1 FGYARPADG
10 AAPAGGV
17 AAVALAL
24 GAADATGLVCH
35 GLRWY
40 DPRVGQFIS
49 PDPVVTSVYTVGA
62 WNPYVYCLGNPIL
75 LADPNGCSF
84 LSVLEIIGVAILA
97 AACVVGAIFTGG
109 ATLVALGVLSAN
121 IGGWLLAG
129 VALGSLGG
137 AIAGELAAQKA
148 GGNLWAGAFL
158 GAFLGGATSLIGGAL
173 GGAAAAGIDT
183 LIGGTKTFLSFVAA
197 GAIQGTLAGAGTGLA
212 IGYAGGKG
220 NAESMLIAMAKGAA
234 WGAVLGT
241 LLGAGIGAIAGTGI
255 SGAAKPD
262 NFLNIGAF
270 GQKFADFTSTSTAIN
285 SADNAAGVTE
295 SLTQLS
301 MPNGFNAGNML
312 GLLPNLVTTNEQAA
326 GWFSIP
332 IGWLG
337 PGVLNDAGFAGL
349 VDTSMALDQAGFS
362 YAHQISLLLGAAP
375 YFIDYAA
382 TMAQIVDA
390 SGVNNFEMAFNN
402 AFGSGSPSNTG

>member
-1 FGYARPADG
+1 
-10 AAPAGGV
+10 
-17 AAVALAL
+17 
-24 GAADATGLVCH
+24 
-35 GLRWY
+35 
-40 DPRVGQFIS
+40 
-49 PDPVVTSVYTVGA
+49 
-62 WNPYVYCLGNPIL
+62 
-75 LADPNGCSF
+75 
-84 LSVLEIIGVAILA
+84 
-97 AACVVGAIFTGG
+97 
-109 ATLVALGVLSAN
+109 
-121 IGGWLLAG
+121 
-129 VALGSLGG
+129 
-137 AIAGELAAQKA
+137 
-148 GGNLWAGAFL
+148 
-158 GAFLGGATSLIGGAL
+158 

-295 SLTQLS
+295 SLAQLS
-301 MPNGFNAGNML
+301 MPNGFNAGNLL

-390 SGVNNFEMAFNN
+390 NGVNNFEMAFNN